1 MAAVALAG
9 GHAGLSRKHT
19 SDCHDPAGAC
29 PLQVGLT
36 AAAVHDGAGW
46 ALEAGA
52 LVLADGGVCCIDE
65 FDGIPEKD
73 RWVCK
78 GSRRAQKAGRGPTSS
93 AGWSC
98 GLAAAATQGGAR
110 WFWLLICDAS
120 LATCRAAIHEAME
133 QQSTHVAKAGMMVRN
148 QRNVKAAC

>member
-1 MAAVALAG
+1 MQLINQGGALAG
-9 GHAGLSRKHT
+9 STTSARKRM
-19 SDCHDPAGAC
+19 AVAC

-73 RWVCK
+73 RWVGK
-78 GSRRAQKAGRGPTSS
+78 GGRHTKSLGGGDISS
-93 AGWSC
+93 AGCRC
-98 GLAAAATQGGAR
+98 G
-110 WFWLLICDAS
+110 
-120 LATCRAAIHEAME
+120 
-133 QQSTHVAKAGMMVRN
+133 
-148 QRNVKAAC
+148 